1 MYMRIQVA
9 WEIDAYDRGENSR
22 MKLSS
27 NQTRAG
33 LQIWAPLFNGD
44 TSELD
49 FISLR
54 RMRMFLLWYRYFKE
68 VGVLWLN
75 NGNEGG
81 TNRHLA
87 WREYTNHYLIMENSY
102 VYFFIDHSDL
112 KRKENGIIF
121 LILTNEE
128 GEVSLLMT

>member
-49 FISLR
+49 F
-54 RMRMFLLWYRYFKE
+54 
-68 VGVLWLN
+68 
-75 NGNEGG
+75 
-81 TNRHLA
+81 
-87 WREYTNHYLIMENSY
+87 
-102 VYFFIDHSDL
+102 
-112 KRKENGIIF
+112 
-121 LILTNEE
+121 LTEKDE
-128 GEVSLLMT
+128 DVSPVI